1 MAVLLCKIYDPQNE
15 KKAIDSVLDQDFIK
29 RGETMN
35 DPYLINIG
43 MWLKKEFLKAVNMLS
58 PATEDNCLKYIFKP
72 NAAEFNLCPDLKRP
86 PAE

>member
-1 MAVLLCKIYDPQNE
+1 
-15 KKAIDSVLDQDFIK
+15 
-29 RGETMN
+29 MN

-58 PATEDNCLKYIFKP
+58 PVTEDNCLNYIFKP
-72 NAAEFNLCPDLKRP
+72 NAAEFNLCPDLERP